1 MPNDIIARQRGF
13 KWKSGHNVI
22 VGKDQTIHAA
32 TEGIVYFRICNE
44 RKVPYYIIDVIPT
57 VLPNRKRGPP
67 RPYNYHP

>member
-32 TEGIVYFRICNE
+32 T
-44 RKVPYYIIDVIPT
+44 
-57 VLPNRKRGPP
+57 
-67 RPYNYHP
+67 